1 MAGRLNVIEQH
12 ILDAAVSGGL
22 EMRAVS
28 SNEDADFQARVK
40 VMKEFMSSERFKHT
54 TRPYKVLPRGRGRS
68 QAASAIR
75 ALICSGG
82 APVEDVVKLQGTFPM
97 YFNGAKV
104 SEKLYKMLREHQ
116 AKGTCSHTFGALDT
130 VQAGDGGGCA
140 TNCSMI
146 DRNGQ
151 RHAEELEVLSPPKCW
166 ASLAGLGGPR
176 LHLAINFF
184 GAAATL
190 CACNPLTSSPESM
203 TVVQPGAKPKIP
215 FMDWFKLVT
224 QMAKYLT
231 SVYVSG
237 WQCSSTASTSNEPGP
252 DVADYPY
259 DTVPNKVD
267 QLFRAQLFHD
277 RKQYEERRRMSAEE
291 RAKTPVDYL
300 NPIIADADT
309 GHGGIT
315 ATMKLAKMFIENGA
329 AGIHIEDGAGTG
341 PAHRLPHRRMQLLRH
356 LSSLPRMGFLS
367 GSAEVVRELP
377 ELRELGQGS
386 SGEKENVL
394 YLYAIQRVQLT
405 PAVKEDVKLLTGGQQ
420 VVDIEWRV
428 QNRTEA
434 ALQMRKQMLSGLRY
448 KLSAEVLE
456 DRPGE
461 PGESGSVHSVTW
473 RVPRPQNRPPLELTA
488 EGKDERVGVGLF
500 PGAFLPGKKSTGR
513 TAAEADALEHLYVQ
527 AAAQPALQ
535 QSVHVAKAERREV
548 QQQQLLEEAAQQRQQ
563 QLDAAQSQLSD
574 AAAGELVV
582 RHNLVVLRRR
592 VKVKDE
598 VLAHEAG
605 YHCVLRWFWD
615 DPSGEAR
622 EARVSALGGKKRI
635 AKAEAMRR
643 MLQEQG
649 FEALEVS
656 ALNEAAG
663 VRALAKDSGPAAAS
677 SACDFMS
684 RWPPSYWSLVLLD
697 VWRQSLALR
706 DTKALEVLG
715 RAVRELPREGLGPR
729 LWESLLDAPA
739 HVACGATAAEALRAL
754 QGTRLD
760 AAQFP
765 SAAHRDYFQHFRL
778 LMAMERVGANQAMV
792 EELRTQ
798 AEAPYLRMRQQHFVL
813 PYLTLVPPRDWDGSL
828 LSSLRQGDV
837 VYLRSDE
844 RDHLAVVTTI
854 VKDTGHNVAPPRRQE
869 WFDVYGLESE
879 VTAFRWSHARP
890 TGRARSRVLAGV
902 TRTVHFGTLGLRAA
916 ALYVRFLEW
925 VGVVVKVRSWMG
937 KKKGTLKNAALG
949 REMSQIIVEAFGAPG
964 ARHLESARRALAKR
978 PVEQLEQ
985 SVERWDGWMW
995 GKLQQKPLEELVQK
1009 AALATGQRLSQART
1023 SRRELRGRVAH
1034 PEDADALLPCQAQ
1047 AQLNSVMA
1055 SLQQR
1060 LTLIQ
1065 GTGKTTAAAAV
1076 VMGWRSSGQR
1086 ILCAADS
1093 NVAADQLHRA
1103 LRKWGGLDGKRPG
1116 ALDSWAFGIKS
1127 YRFAPA
1133 EMRKAASIYDK
1144 MMMAQDALGSFQIV
1158 VTTCA
1163 SAGHDLVKGEHFQRV
1178 IIDESTQSIEPSTL
1192 LPIINGCSHLVLIG
1206 DHRQLPPTVISDDA
1220 RRGGL
1225 ERSLFARLVEAP
1237 QGTGGAA
1244 LVEPLL
1250 LNEQRRMHPSIAEF
1264 PNQHFYQGRVR
1275 DEVPARPPIRCVG
1288 KRTPPFLTLEDALRV
1303 MLIDCGMDE
1312 ERCGTSW
1319 RNAGEAEAIRRVLQH
1334 LRPNSTQ
1341 GEWIAVLTPYVQQK
1355 ELLKSV
1361 LADAKL
1367 QVPVSTVDGYQGAEA
1382 ELILFSLVRGN
1393 SSGRLGF
1400 VRDLR
1405 RANVALTRARSG
1417 LLVFGARE
1425 TLRQEEAVWDQ
1436 HLGHQLRG
1444 HQHAILVPCSSW
1456 AWVVQGDQKPGT
1468 KKCGHMGGKV
1478 LVSTQDHIQ
1487 RLIAIRLQADVL
1499 NSPLVLVARTDA
1511 EAATMID
1518 SNIDPVDHPHIKG
1531 VTVKGVEPLYEAMR
1545 KGTDK
1550 DWEERS
1556 GCMTFPDA
1564 VAKALKAKGQDPAKW
1579 LQDARKMSLDQMRKA
1594 AAGMG
1599 CDIFFDWDSAR
1610 SVEGYF
1616 RIKGSTEFCIE
1627 RAIAFAPY
1635 ADSIWMETGKPILAQ
1650 ATQFAKE
1657 VRAAVPHQ
1665 MLAYNLSPSFN
1676 WDSAGMTDGQMESF
1690 IWDLAKLGF
1699 CWQFITLAGFHCDAL
1714 NIDLFAKEYSKR
1726 GAAAYVQMIQ
1736 REERKHKVETLT
1748 HQKWSG
1754 SEIVDEMGNIV
1765 SGGLSSTGI
1774 MSAGV
1779 TEKQF

>member
-1 MAGRLNVIEQH
+1 
-12 ILDAAVSGGL
+12 
-22 EMRAVS
+22 MRSA
-28 SNEDADFQARVK
+28 QAC
-40 VMKEFMSSERFKHT
+40 
-54 TRPYKVLPRGRGRS
+54 RP
-68 QAASAIR
+68 SALR
-75 ALICSGG
+75 
-82 APVEDVVKLQGTFPM
+82 PVT
-97 YFNGAKV
+97 
-104 SEKLYKMLREHQ
+104 
-116 AKGTCSHTFGALDT
+116 
-130 VQAGDGGGCA
+130 A
-140 TNCSMI
+140 T
-146 DRNGQ
+146 
-151 RHAEELEVLSPPKCW
+151 
-166 ASLAGLGGPR
+166 
-176 LHLAINFF
+176 
-184 GAAATL
+184 ATL
-190 CACNPLTSSPESM
+190 RWTLPH
-203 TVVQPGAKPKIP
+203 
-215 FMDWFKLVT
+215 
-224 QMAKYLT
+224 
-231 SVYVSG
+231 
-237 WQCSSTASTSNEPGP
+237 
-252 DVADYPY
+252 
-259 DTVPNKVD
+259 
-267 QLFRAQLFHD
+267 R
-277 RKQYEERRRMSAEE
+277 
-291 RAKTPVDYL
+291 
-300 NPIIADADT
+300 
-309 GHGGIT
+309 
-315 ATMKLAKMFIENGA
+315 
-329 AGIHIEDGAGTG
+329 GAGTG

-367 GSAEVVRELP
+367 GSLAGGAAMWPARARRSVA
-377 ELRELGQGS
+377 S
-386 SGEKENVL
+386 SGDGAGVLRWSGSCRSDCFKEFYWNEENVL

-428 QNRTEA
+428 QNRTVRGSGQARSKKAARRDAARQLLQKLPVSEEA

-488 EGKDERVGVGLF
+488 EGR
-500 PGAFLPGKKSTGR
+500 GA
-513 TAAEADALEHLYVQ
+513 TAAEAQADALEHLYVQ

-854 VKDTGHNVAPPRRQE
+854 VKEGKPKLTVRCHTLSMDDVDEE

-879 VTAFRWSHARP
+879 VTAFRCISALWASAQPRLSADE
-890 TGRARSRVLAGV
+890 GRAAPQ
-902 TRTVHFGTLGLRAA
+902 
-916 ALYVRFLEW
+916 
-925 VGVVVKVRSWMG
+925 
-937 KKKGTLKNAALG
+937 ALG

-985 SVERWDGWMW
+985 SVE
-995 GKLQQKPLEELVQK
+995 LVQK
-1009 AALATGQRLSQART
+1009 AALATGQRLS
-1023 SRRELRGRVAH
+1023 
-1034 PEDADALLPCQAQ
+1034 Q

-1065 GTGKTTAAAAV
+1065 GPPGTGKTTAAAAV

-1103 LRKWGGLDGKRPG
+1103 LRKW
-1116 ALDSWAFGIKS
+1116 GIKS

-1275 DEVPARPPIRCVG
+1275 DEVPARPPIRQLQFPQ
-1288 KRTPPFLTLEDALRV
+1288 KDALRV

-1341 GEWIAVLTPYVQQK
+1341 GEIAVLTPYVQQK

-1425 TLRQEEAVWDQ
+1425 TLRQEEAVWAPW
-1436 HLGHQLRG
+1436 LRW
-1444 HQHAILVPCSSW
+1444 LE
-1456 AWVVQGDQKPGT
+1456 QK
-1468 KKCGHMGGKV
+1468 GG
-1478 LVSTQDHIQ
+1478 
-1487 RLIAIRLQADVL
+1487 
-1499 NSPLVLVARTDA
+1499 
-1511 EAATMID
+1511 
-1518 SNIDPVDHPHIKG
+1518 
-1531 VTVKGVEPLYEAMR
+1531 
-1545 KGTDK
+1545 
-1550 DWEERS
+1550 
-1556 GCMTFPDA
+1556 
-1564 VAKALKAKGQDPAKW
+1564 
-1579 LQDARKMSLDQMRKA
+1579 
-1594 AAGMG
+1594 
-1599 CDIFFDWDSAR
+1599 
-1610 SVEGYF
+1610 
-1616 RIKGSTEFCIE
+1616 
-1627 RAIAFAPY
+1627 
-1635 ADSIWMETGKPILAQ
+1635 
-1650 ATQFAKE
+1650 
-1657 VRAAVPHQ
+1657 VRAV
-1665 MLAYNLSPSFN
+1665 
-1676 WDSAGMTDGQMESF
+1676 
-1690 IWDLAKLGF
+1690 
-1699 CWQFITLAGFHCDAL
+1699 
-1714 NIDLFAKEYSKR
+1714 
-1726 GAAAYVQMIQ
+1726 
-1736 REERKHKVETLT
+1736 EELE
-1748 HQKWSG
+1748 
-1754 SEIVDEMGNIV
+1754 EILI
-1765 SGGLSSTGI
+1765 
-1774 MSAGV
+1774 
-1779 TEKQF
+1779 